1 MQSFQWYQ
9 AGAYLVQPTTD
20 GKLVFE
26 LPSIVG
32 EPSDACIFYDG
43 NEHAL
48 LYRNEANG
56 IILDYINPEVRDSL
70 KNSKLA
76 LIIELNTEDGEVKRS
91 YPVVVKLVEKI
102 NVQFA
107 KGENNDKKD

>member
-1 MQSFQWYQ
+1 MQSFQWLL
-9 AGAYLVQPTTD
+9 AGAYLVQPTED

-26 LPSIVG
+26 LPSIADA
-32 EPSDACIFYDG
+32 PSNACLFYDG

-48 LYRNEANG
+48 LYRNEQNG
-56 IILDYINPEVRDSL
+56 IILDYINPEVRNTLQKSTT
-70 KNSKLA
+70 A

-91 YPVVVKLVEKI
+91 YPVAVKLVEKI

-107 KGENNDKKD
+107 KGEKDDKTD